1 MWSIIGRKS
10 KKWPEMTKN
19 YVCASNPYLSKHTSY
34 DPVFL
39 LHKFKM
45 MTSPN
50 AFFISSKF
58 CFSGLLGWRELKR
71 EKMAQNDKKL
81 CLTSY
86 LRNCTTCDY
95 GFWYTFVKWWYL
107 QQIFSYFF
115 CLIFPVFQ
123 NSSIN
128 TKRKFWGV
136 RHLPHMCKAMTYFVP
151 VVVIS
156 SVKQGHLGQLL
167 LATF

>member
-1 MWSIIGRKS
+1 MWAIIGRKS

-95 GFWYTFVKWWYL
+95 GFWYAFVKWWYL

-115 CLIFPVFQ
+115 SLIFPVFQ

-136 RHLPHMCKAMTYFVP
+136 RHLPHMVWFFFVKLWL
-151 VVVIS
+151 ILS
-156 SVKQGHLGQLL
+156 QLKL
-167 LATF
+167 SRTE

>member
-1 MWSIIGRKS
+1 MVHMCKRIIYPGVFLHFCHIIIVVVNNWAKS

-95 GFWYTFVKWWYL
+95 GFWYTFVK
-107 QQIFSYFF
+107 
-115 CLIFPVFQ
+115 
-123 NSSIN
+123 
-128 TKRKFWGV
+128 
-136 RHLPHMCKAMTYFVP
+136 
-151 VVVIS
+151 
-156 SVKQGHLGQLL
+156 
-167 LATF
+167 